1 MARKIKK
8 KFFIKDIDGIY
19 TVTEDFFSDIESRD
33 EALILALRAIDE
45 IHTTLKEEVVDG
57 DSIIIGNMKVTTGLQ
72 RSLEELDK
80 RWPSLLEQMY
90 STPRNMDGHKITFS

>member
-1 MARKIKK
+1 MARKTKK

-19 TVTEDFFSDIESRD
+19 TVTEEYFSDIESRD
-33 EALILALRAIDE
+33 EALVLALRAIDE
-45 IHTTLKEEVVDG
+45 IHSTLKEEAVDG
-57 DSIIIGNMKVTTGLQ
+57 DSMVIGNMKVTTGLQ

-90 STPRNMDGHKITFS
+90 STPRSIDGHTITFS